1 MADKLMYIV
10 PIDNTQNYHFS
21 RLQVMVERLDSKL
34 YEPTNQNLIKV
45 PKIVKPTNKKN
56 IFKTLGTSVIDSP
69 MSTPPYL

>member
-34 YEPTNQNLIKV
+34 YEPTNQNSMNDPKV
-45 PKIVKPTNKKN
+45 VKPTNKKN
-56 IFKTLGTSVIDSP
+56 IFLKLWGLV
-69 MSTPPYL
+69 